1 MTITAASQRSR
12 RPHPLVVLV
21 RWLVLALL
29 IVAVVAA
36 AAIAF
41 APAPRVAATPLALPE
56 PQGEPVSAVW
66 PEGVARAAG
75 YAVVGLDGGTA
86 SDATGSAGTE
96 SADADAPDGAETWGS
111 EEPLPMASLAKV
123 LTVLVVLEAHPIE
136 GDGRGAEITLG
147 RADIN
152 ALGAM
157 IAERAP
163 IVPVYDGMVVYE
175 RDLIEWSLVDSA
187 GNAMWSLAHWAFGSI
202 DAYLAAANDWAA
214 RHGLADTRIADP
226 SGLSLETASTAADMT
241 RLALLAVQDPLVLA
255 TIGMPEVD
263 VPGGTAANTN
273 GILGDGFID
282 GGKTGTLR
290 VSGRNL
296 FVTAERDIEGEP
308 RRVVAVIVGVVT
320 QDDIDA
326 AMLELVGS
334 LWDDFGTR
342 MLVPEGTAVAEYRA
356 PWGALVTASTVA
368 DLAADAFGPH
378 VPRVESEVTGIAIG
392 APRGQVGLVSTVD
405 AYGERSDVPV
415 RTEGMLTGPDLGWRM
430 THPSTA
436 IGWYF
441 D

>member
-96 SADADAPDGAETWGS
+96 SADADALDGAETWGS

-241 RLALLAVQDPLVLA
+241 RLALDVALGGDEEVAARDAQRAGLAA
-255 TIGMPEVD
+255 VD
-263 VPGGTAANTN
+263 
-273 GILGDGFID
+273 
-282 GGKTGTLR
+282 
-290 VSGRNL
+290 
-296 FVTAERDIEGEP
+296 E
-308 RRVVAVIVGVVT
+308 
-320 QDDIDA
+320 
-326 AMLELVGS
+326 
-334 LWDDFGTR
+334 
-342 MLVPEGTAVAEYRA
+342 AVAEYRA